1 MTALPDNPADS
12 MNAISRIQIDRVTA
26 FMRLLKTFC
35 IVTVLCLCLT
45 ACAGDD
51 PSGWSVVDPSQ
62 ALGRRHLFFLL
73 GGLRITLMLSVA
85 SLLVG
90 VVLGL
95 ILAIL
100 AANRRWFLRR
110 LVRLYVEIVRAVPLF
125 VLLLWVYYAL
135 PIMLRSLPPGPLTDW
150 LIDLTDLSP
159 FAAATLALSANAA
172 AFLSEIFRAG
182 IEAIPRGHVEAAR
195 SLGMS
200 SAITFRRIVLPQASR
215 RMLPPTVNQ
224 FIMTVKDSSLAAAIG
239 LGELTRRATELQ
251 TQTYRPMEL
260 YTVLAAEYL
269 VILVLL
275 SYAARRIER
284 WVTLE

>member
-1 MTALPDNPADS
+1 MKRAHSMALA
-12 MNAISRIQIDRVTA
+12 
-26 FMRLLKTFC
+26 
-35 IVTVLCLCLT
+35 VLVGVCL
-45 ACAGDD
+45 AGCAGDD
-51 PSGWSVVDPSQ
+51 PSGWSVVDPGE

-95 ILAIL
+95 VLAIL

-110 LVRLYVEIVRAVPLF
+110 LVRLYVEIIRAVPLF

-135 PIMLRSLPPGPLTDW
+135 PIMLRSLPPGPLADW